1 MNQKKISGI
10 DSNDLGTIDR
20 LIDYF
25 ERRHLE
31 TFPHGLP
38 ISDPDYS
45 TQLENRRLDARL
57 RGAIASLKELR
68 EALLSSEQR
77 G

>member
-1 MNQKKISGI
+1 MSQENFFGISSADI
-10 DSNDLGTIDR
+10 GTIDR

-25 ERRHLE
+25 ENRHLE
-31 TFPHGLP
+31 AFPPGFTFY
-38 ISDPDYS
+38 DPDYAIH
-45 TQLENRRLDARL
+45 LENRRLDIRL
-57 RGAIASLKELR
+57 RGTIAGLKELR